1 MKRVESEFCTMKR
14 RMVYPD
20 VLRALSC
27 IAVVFLS
34 TSMAAGGFVASGL
47 LTWAVPMFVM
57 LSGMFFLDS
66 SWFISSRDMIR
77 NYGLRVVIAYLVW
90 GCVAMAVN
98 VGTGGVISGM
108 LSGSGFYLNFLF
120 VMIILYA
127 VSPVMRVFTRAVQ
140 QRELEYVVLLGIV
153 IGCIYPFF
161 QLQLQTPRI
170 ADYSMIGI
178 GYLAV
183 FIAGWYLRTTAFSR
197 KQLRVIYLLGG
208 ICLIL
213 TLRGIWMKPSMF
225 SRDPGLMI
233 VAPDAV
239 LIAMA
244 LFLVVKNTLAGTRV
258 SIKVLRP
265 ISKIAQLSF
274 GIYLIHPIL
283 LAVVCYV
290 FNRNGIVLPMAL
302 FVVVVSVFL
311 LVVSGLLAFL
321 ILKIPK
327 IGRYLV

>member
-1 MKRVESEFCTMKR
+1 MKR

-34 TSMAAGGFVASGL
+34 TSMAAGCTGVSGL
-47 LTWAVPMFVM
+47 LTWAAPMFVM

-66 SWFISSRDMIR
+66 SWFISSQDMAR
-77 NYGLRVVIAYLVW
+77 KYGLRVLVSYLVW
-90 GCVAMAVN
+90 GCLAMTVN
-98 VGTGGVISGM
+98 YATGGVISGM
-108 LSGSGFYLNFLF
+108 LSGSSFYLNFLF

-127 VSPVMRVFTRAVQ
+127 ISPIMRVFTRVAQ
-140 QRELEYVVLLGIV
+140 PRELWYVVLFGIV

-161 QLQLQTPRI
+161 QLQLETTRM
-170 ADYSMIGI
+170 ADHAMIGF

-183 FIAGWYLRTTAFSR
+183 FMAGWYLRTTVLSR

-213 TLRGIWMKPSMF
+213 TLRGIWMGPSMF
-225 SRDPGLMI
+225 SSDPALMI

-239 LIAMA
+239 FIAMA
-244 LFLVVKNTLAGTRV
+244 LFVVVKNTLAGMRV
-258 SIKVLRP
+258 SVKVLRP

-283 LAVVCYV
+283 LAVVCYTL
-290 FNRNGIVLPMAL
+290 NRNGIVLPTAL
-302 FVVVVSVFL
+302 FVIVVSVL
-311 LVVSGLLAFL
+311 LLAVSGLLAFL
-321 ILKIPK
+321 IRKIPK